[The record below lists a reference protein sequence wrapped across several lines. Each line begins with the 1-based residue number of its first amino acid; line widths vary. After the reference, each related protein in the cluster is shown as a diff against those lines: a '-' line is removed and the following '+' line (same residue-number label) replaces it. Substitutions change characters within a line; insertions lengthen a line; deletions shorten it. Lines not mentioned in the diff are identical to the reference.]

1 MVLGNKKCWRQW
13 TTIREK
19 DPWAWKDQCL
29 KRKKSKTELAK
40 SIIYTVCPP
49 KKWDYRNFEI
59 CNVFFSVKMLCK
71 IKIKA
76 MFKFSDSRALLNMA
90 LIFILHNI
98 LTEKK
103 ALQISKLW

>member
-1 MVLGNKKCWRQW
+1 
-13 TTIREK
+13 
-19 DPWAWKDQCL
+19 
-29 KRKKSKTELAK
+29 
-40 SIIYTVCPP
+40 
-49 KKWDYRNFEI
+49 
-59 CNVFFSVKMLCK
+59 MLCK

-103 ALQISKLW
+103 TLQILFQNYDNPTFLGGTLYI